1 MIWGNAI
8 WIWAPFGVVALA
20 WALVIAFGL
29 RAERIAREASLE
41 EARIEALREEIR
53 AKIES
58 GKP

>member
-8 WIWAPFGVVALA
+8 WIWAPLAGVALV
-20 WALVIAFGL
+20 WTLVIVIGL
-29 RAERIAREASLE
+29 RADRIAREASSE
-41 EARIEALREEIR
+41 EARIEALRDEIR